1 MMDRRCIAACGK
13 SALARSSPRGHPPLQ
28 RPTRSR
34 RAAPWGL
41 RGAPSPIWVP
51 RSQLRRR
58 SGASPKVADR
68 AAFEPCRYQHQRRA
82 RAQSASDVRAGA
94 ALARRLRHGPKL
106 PSRQAAE
113 LATLGSRL
121 QTSRWAAEPSL
132 GRLALSVQ
140 PWSLSLRGAPKPPS
154 SLRSLFLPPGSTPYL
169 DFELQCVGGNCAVA
183 VESASADAVRDEILE
198 TYRIPSPASPEL
210 CAEQFSE

>member
-1 MMDRRCIAACGK
+1 
-13 SALARSSPRGHPPLQ
+13 
-28 RPTRSR
+28 
-34 RAAPWGL
+34 
-41 RGAPSPIWVP
+41 
-51 RSQLRRR
+51 
-58 SGASPKVADR
+58 
-68 AAFEPCRYQHQRRA
+68 
-82 RAQSASDVRAGA
+82 
-94 ALARRLRHGPKL
+94 L

-210 CAEQFSE
+210 CAEQ